1 MDVRNQEGIRVA
13 YVPKYP
19 VIWYAEYDKIP
30 SLKIPICLGC
40 HQLIMVK
47 NYDDIQCP
55 CGSEEFSWDVSM
67 GAKEVPLN
75 NGFLLEFDE
84 DGEETTKFDV
94 LPRDGLLRFGLMD
107 PALSILYGVDIR
119 TGLLYVGS
127 SLSGGEPFYLGT
139 GLNADEVPSGIVKV
153 SDAITK
159 KEASLELIHRK
170 RSIQGGH
177 LRVSM
182 IKADMMGR
190 FDMDDNNIFI
200 DNISVGYRCRVP
212 GYAFEVII
220 KIDCNTH
227 IPYFTTNV
235 IPDI

>member
-1 MDVRNQEGIRVA
+1 MDEGIRVA

-30 SLKIPICLGC
+30 LLKIPVCLGC
-40 HQLIMVK
+40 QQLIVV
-47 NYDDIQCP
+47 NDYDSIVCP
-55 CGSEEFSWDVSM
+55 CGAEEFSWDVSM

-127 SLSGGEPFYLGT
+127 SLSGGEPFYVGA

-212 GYAFEVII
+212 GYSFEVII